1 MKNLN
6 GYYMGRKTATWH
18 YFVSIFNLD
27 TMSLIAMYIG
37 VFTLL
42 VVLSLI
48 LGVVIVKSLPWW
60 LL

>member
-18 YFVSIFNLD
+18 SLVSIFNLD
-27 TMSLIAMYIG
+27 TMSLVAMYIG

-48 LGVVIVKSLPWW
+48 LGVVIVKSLPGW

>member
-6 GYYMGRKTATWH
+6 GYYMGRKTATWNSL
-18 YFVSIFNLD
+18 VSIFNLD
-27 TMSLIAMYIG
+27 TMSLVAMYIG

-42 VVLSLI
+42 VVFALI
-48 LGVVIVKSLPWW
+48 AGIMIVKTLPWW